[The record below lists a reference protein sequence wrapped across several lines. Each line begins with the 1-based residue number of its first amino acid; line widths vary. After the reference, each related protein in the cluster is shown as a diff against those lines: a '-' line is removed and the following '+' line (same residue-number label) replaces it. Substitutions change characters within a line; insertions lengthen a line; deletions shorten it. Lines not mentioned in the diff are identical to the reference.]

1 MNFDPTPEQQAVLDR
16 ARGDTTRIR
25 DAAAAIDKAGR
36 VPEELTQLLISEA
49 LMDPFMTDEVT
60 ATLVLEELAS
70 ASAGLAASLGFGS
83 AAGAGEGGTVTPPSL
98 PGLRG
103 AAFELAGVQRATGS
117 TMRRSRLVCCA
128 VALGVGRAAVNHG
141 VAAMKATN
149 IRPGGD
155 EQVPH
160 WALADAAAELDAARL
175 LTLNAAQLME
185 RDEASERMIDL
196 AKTLSAT
203 APSGTAT
210 ETSAAISANL
220 RGRTGAKNAL
230 TRIVRLSGELAK
242 TANPPVC

>member
-16 ARGDTTRIR
+16 ARGVTKRIR
-25 DAAAAIDKAGR
+25 GAAAAIDKAGR

-49 LMDPFMTDEVT
+49 LMDPFVTDEVT

-155 EQVPH
+155 EKVPH

-185 RDEASERMIDL
+185 RDEESERMIDL

-203 APSGTAT
+203 AA
-210 ETSAAISANL
+210 EKAVEAAIRIEGVDGYERAGL
-220 RGRTGAKNAL
+220 LERL
-230 TRIVRLSGELAK
+230 TRDARTLTVIL
-242 TANPPVC
+242 P